1 MKKFE
6 FKLVVE
12 NDGIKAYGDYGTIN
26 INEPV
31 LVGVQIYVVAVANTE
46 STPSFG

>member
-12 NDGIKAYGDYGTIN
+12 NDGIKAF
-26 INEPV
+26 
-31 LVGVQIYVVAVANTE
+31 GVQIYVVAVANAE